1 MAMRARTLL
10 IVAALSGVAFSGA
23 GCGNEAPLFPTYHND
38 IKPIMAAHC
47 IRCHGAGGTMN
58 MDPDIPVIMPSK
70 NQTPV
75 LGDFTS
81 LAGLMPFTGPNGGTL
96 KQKIDILPMPPPPS
110 TALDSYDYD
119 TIVTWASTP
128 LP

>member
-1 MAMRARTLL
+1 MVMRGQRLL
-10 IVAALSGVAFSGA
+10 IVAALALVGAGA
-23 GCGNEAPLFPTYHND
+23 GCGNDAPLFPTYHND

-58 MDPDIPVIMPSK
+58 MDPDIPVISPSK

-75 LGDFTS
+75 LGNFTS
-81 LAGLMPFTGPNGGTL
+81 FAGLMPFTGPNGGAL
-96 KQKIDILPMPPPPS
+96 KLKIDTLPMPPPPS

-119 TIVTWASTP
+119 TIVTWATNP